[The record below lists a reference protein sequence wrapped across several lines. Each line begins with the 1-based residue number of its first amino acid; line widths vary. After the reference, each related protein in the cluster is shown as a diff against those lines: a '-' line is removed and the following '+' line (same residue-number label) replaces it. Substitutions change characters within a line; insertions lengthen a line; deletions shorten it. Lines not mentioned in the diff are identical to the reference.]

1 MGKGKS
7 APAPAAPDPYKTAQ
21 AEAQFN
27 RLDTYSPSGSGVR
40 YGYTNA
46 QGQFV
51 QGTPPPGFQSAVSQ
65 MESPWERSIR
75 EALQP
80 ASVDLT
86 NRVIRD
92 TITNMPDAPR
102 VQERGDIAKTIFDRS
117 FAMMMPAIEKGNTR
131 LLNNL
136 QARGIPI
143 GGEAFNEAYG
153 EQQTRTQDTISRLA
167 MDADMAAGQEQSRLF
182 GLDASSRQGAI
193 AELVAAM
200 GGNYNPPSAT
210 PSGSAAGV
218 NYSGLVGEKY
228 RNDMAQWESD
238 QARRGAAM
246 STAGGIIGSALPL
259 MKCSR
264 DWKDDHGTVSIH
276 DVAEGVTR
284 IPIHEWSYAPGV
296 HVPGSL
302 PGQRHVGPM
311 AQDFQQVFGLGDGRH
326 INVIDAFGVCMA
338 ALKSALLRIEV
349 LERRSFGVEV
359 N

>member
-1 MGKGKS
+1 MGKGRS
-7 APAPAAPDPYKTAQ
+7 QPAPTAPDPYKTAQ

-51 QGTPPPGFQSAVSQ
+51 QGTPPPGFQSAVTQ
-65 MESPWERSIR
+65 VESPWERSIR
-75 EALQP
+75 ESLQP

-92 TITNMPDAPR
+92 TITNMPNAPR
-102 VQERGDIAKTIFDRS
+102 VQDRGNVAQTIFDRS

-131 LLNNL
+131 LINNL

-143 GGEAFNEAYG
+143 GSEAFNDAYG
-153 EQQTRTQDTISRLA
+153 DQQTRTQDTVARLA

-182 GLDASSRQGAI
+182 GLDSASRQGAI

-200 GGNYNPPSAT
+200 GGGYNPPSAT
-210 PSGSAAGV
+210 PSGAAAGV
-218 NYSGLVGEKY
+218 NYSGLVGDKF
-228 RNDMAQWESD
+228 RNDMAQFENQ
-238 QARRGAAM
+238 QAQRNATM
-246 STAGGIIGSALPL
+246 STLGNMAGTLL
-259 MKCSR
+259 MKSSR
-264 DWKDDHGTVSIH
+264 DLKDDHGTVSIH

-284 IPIHEWSYAPGV
+284 IPIHEWTYAPGV

-311 AQDFQQVFGLGDGRH
+311 AQDFQQVFGLGDGQR
-326 INVIDAFGVCMA
+326 INVIDAFGVCLA

>member
-40 YGYTNA
+40 HGYTNA
-46 QGQFV
+46 SGQFV
-51 QGTPPPGFQSAVSQ
+51 QGTPPAGYQSAVSQ

-102 VQERGDIAKTIFDRS
+102 VQDRGDIAKTIFDRS
-117 FAMMMPAIEKGNTR
+117 FAMMQPAIEKGNTR

-167 MDADMAAGQEQSRLF
+167 MDADMAAGQEQTRLF
-182 GLDASSRQGAI
+182 GLDSASRQGAI

-200 GGNYNPPSAT
+200 GGGYNPPSAT

-218 NYSGLVGEKY
+218 NYSGLVGDKY
-228 RNDMAQWESD
+228 RNDMAAYENQ
-238 QARRGAAM
+238 QAQRSSTM
-246 STAGGIIGSALPL
+246 STLGGLGGALL
-259 MKCSR
+259 MKSSR
-264 DWKDDHGTVSIH
+264 DWKDDHGAVSIH
-276 DVAEGVTR
+276 DVADGVTR

-349 LERRSFGVEV
+349 LERRSFGVGV

>member
-1 MGKGKS
+1 MGKRS
-7 APAPAAPDPYKTAQ
+7 NAAPAPVAPDPQETAR

-51 QGTPPPGFQSAVSQ
+51 QGSPPSGQQSAVMQ

-92 TITNMPDAPR
+92 TITGMPDAPR
-102 VQERGDIAKTIFDRS
+102 VQDRGDIAQTIFDRS

-131 LLNNL
+131 LLTNL

-182 GLDASSRQGAI
+182 GLDSASRQGAI

-200 GGNYNPPSAT
+200 GGGYNPPSAT
-210 PSGSAAGV
+210 PSGAAAGV
-218 NYSGLVGEKY
+218 NYSGLVGDKY
-228 RNDMAQWESD
+228 RNDMAAYESQ
-238 QARRGAAM
+238 QAQRSSTM
-246 STAGGIIGSALPL
+246 STLGGLGGALL
-259 MKCSR
+259 MKSSR
-264 DWKDDHGTVSIH
+264 DWKNDHGTVSIH
-276 DVAEGVTR
+276 DVADGVAK
-284 IPIHEWSYAPGV
+284 IAIHEWSYAPGI

-349 LERRSFGVEV
+349 LERRSFGEV
-359 N
+359 VN